1 MRELESAGVST
12 LAQVGTLPVPL
23 QFVPRRGA
31 VKGAITSHSSDW
43 QRDANFDEPHRR
55 ADRQTNTGDY

>member
-1 MRELESAGVST
+1 MATGGTRDQVAYERVEALSSFNGNRGRSMT
-12 LAQVGTLPVPL
+12 LN
-23 QFVPRRGA
+23 
-31 VKGAITSHSSDW
+31 GAITSHSSNW